1 MNIRITP
8 LARALPA
15 LFTAAL
21 LLAACDEKGS
31 AEKAGQE
38 AGKKVDQAI
47 EQTRQSMDK
56 AKEGA
61 AKLLDSASD
70 KAKETAEQV
79 RQGSREMV
87 EEAERKI
94 DEATRPAAPEPN
106 KPASQ

>member
-47 EQTRQSMDK
+47 EQTKESMDK
-56 AKEGA
+56 AKESA
-61 AKLLDSASD
+61 ARLLDNASD
-70 KAKETAEQV
+70 KAKAAAEQV
-79 RQGSREMV
+79 RQGSRDMV

-94 DEATRPAAPEPN
+94 DEAT
-106 KPASQ
+106 KPADKQ